1 MNKSKHPTLYNFLS
15 LIQFFGSQYLL
26 VLTVVFTSLIAG
38 LDITVSYLIKKL
50 LDCALGQDFQAFGNL
65 IFLLGVITV
74 LLMISRYLRG
84 TLAGQYTER
93 GIVILRRKYAGRLLY
108 LPIADLERLH
118 SGDLISRMTNDMN
131 RIRDFTSQSLLA
143 VIYQPL
149 AGVGAFIY
157 LLTLNWQLTLITTF
171 GVPFI
176 FKISSYFSKPI
187 AQYTREYQ
195 EKLALVNKET
205 QDTLNGIEVV
215 RAYDLQEALSE
226 KYDQYVDESIAAGV
240 KVLTRRVILQGIS
253 LFTNISPFLICFGFG
268 GYWVIKGQMTAGSL
282 IAFITLL
289 NPLTYPISQMP
300 ALFGELKSQMAAAGR
315 VLDIVALEKERGTGS
330 DFPVSAEVVS
340 GDVPVVEFTNVS
352 FTYPNGEKV
361 LDNVSFSVRAG
372 EKLALVGPSGSGKS
386 TIFHLILGYYE
397 QYQGEIKV
405 LGQPV
410 PEWNLHKLR
419 DKVSLVAQDTY
430 LFPGTIRENITM
442 VKAGISDEEIETAV
456 QAASADEFINELQ
469 DGYLTE
475 VGESGDKLS
484 GGQKQR
490 IAIARSI
497 VKNAPLVLLDEATSS
512 LDIQSESHVQKA
524 LDNVSANGRASILIS
539 HRLTTIQKAD
549 RIVVLQQGKVIESG
563 THEQLLANN
572 GLYRSMTARQST
584 QEDTSVKKEEAV

>member
-1 MNKSKHPTLYNFLS
+1 MNKSKHPTLYNFLA
-15 LIQFFGSQYLL
+15 LIRIFGSRYLL

-65 IFLLGVITV
+65 IFLLGVITI
-74 LLMISRYLRG
+74 LLMVSRYLRG

-93 GIVILRRKYAGRLLY
+93 GIAVLRKKYAGHLLY

-131 RIRDFTSQSLLA
+131 RIRDFTNQSLLS

-176 FKISSYFSKPI
+176 FRISSYFSKPI

-215 RAYDLQEALSE
+215 RAYDLQVALSK
-226 KYDQYVDESIAAGV
+226 KYDQYVDESIAAGI
-240 KVLTRRVILQGIS
+240 KVLTRRVILQGLS
-253 LFTNISPFLICFGFG
+253 LFTNMSPFLICFGFG

-315 VLDIVALEKERGTGS
+315 VLEIIAMDKERETGE
-330 DFPVSAEVVS
+330 DFTVS
-340 GDVPVVEFTNVS
+340 GNVPVVEFTNVS

-361 LDNVSFSVRAG
+361 LDNVSFTVRPG
-372 EKLALVGPSGSGKS
+372 EKLALIGPSGSGKS
-386 TIFHLILGYYE
+386 TVFNLILGYYE

-405 LGQPV
+405 LGHPV
-410 PEWNLHKLR
+410 HEWNLQKLR
-419 DKVSLVAQDTY
+419 NRISLVAQDTY
-430 LFPGTIRENITM
+430 LFPGTIGENIAM
-442 VKAGISDEEIETAV
+442 VRGGVSEEEIELAAK
-456 QAASADEFINELQ
+456 AASADDFIHELQ
-469 DGYLTE
+469 DGYNTQ

-490 IAIARSI
+490 IAIARAI
-497 VKNAPLVLLDEATSS
+497 IKNAPLVLLDEATSS

-524 LDNVSANGRASILIS
+524 LDNVIDNGKASILIS
-539 HRLTTIQKAD
+539 HRLTTIQKAN
-549 RIVVLQQGKVIESG
+549 RIIVLQAGKIAEDG

-572 GLYRSMTARQST
+572 GVYKSMITRQST
-584 QEDTSVKKEEAV
+584 QEDTGEKEEAV